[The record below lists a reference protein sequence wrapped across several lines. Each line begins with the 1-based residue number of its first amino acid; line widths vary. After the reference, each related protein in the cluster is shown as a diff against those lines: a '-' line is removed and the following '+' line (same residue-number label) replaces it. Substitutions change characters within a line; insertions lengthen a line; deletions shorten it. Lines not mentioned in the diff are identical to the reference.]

1 MKIKRIIGALL
12 LSCCIFFGFATSVSA
27 LESTTTEQIQQ
38 NETEASKW
46 FDKEM
51 MGYIIEFALAFGGA
65 VIAVGGFVG
74 KFKNLTSAF
83 NKDAKEKEKLAA
95 QITNDKEM
103 IVKSNEETKQAI
115 FEDNA
120 KTRADVEKLIKVFG
134 IAFSNDSKL
143 VKNGAATEIMKVL
156 GEQNENTEA

>member
-1 MKIKRIIGALL
+1 MKLKGFLATAMLIGLM
-12 LSCCIFFGFATSVSA
+12 IFGTSTRVNA
-27 LESTTTEQIQQ
+27 LESETATQIEE

-51 MGYIIEFALAFGGA
+51 MGYIVEFALAFSGA

-156 GEQNENTEA
+156 GEQNESTEA